1 MDYEDPRTRVE
12 VLRLGHRPER
22 DKRITTHVA
31 LVARAFGASSIH
43 VDTRDPHLEKTVNA
57 LKDRFGGDFTIRTGV
72 SRKSVLGKWRGTVIH
87 LTMYGSNLDDIIDE
101 VPLDEDI
108 LVIVGAEKVPRDVY
122 DLAHFNI
129 AVGNQPHSEV
139 SALALFLDRY
149 YKGKELKG
157 EMKGGQFSI
166 VPSNVGKVVIGP
178 GSTIDPLL
186 SGDPFKKCWP
196 KVPDEELSIEILS
209 MLGASRSIIGHVK
222 EVLRLGMDMVNRS
235 MEIENGKVL
244 VIDQP
249 LLKAGLILHDLG
261 RTRTHSIRH
270 VTKGVELARRLGLDE
285 RIQRIIHNHPGAGIP
300 QGEAIDLGLP
310 DEDHIPITLEEK
322 IVCHSDNLVGSSR
335 RRPLSVPIKKLK
347 EKGADLA
354 AVRMEY
360 LHKELEGI
368 LGIDID
374 ELLPEE

>member
-43 VDTRDPHLEKTVNA
+43 VDTSDPYLEKTVNA
-57 LKDRFGGDFTIRTGV
+57 LKDRFGGDFTIRTGMT
-72 SRKSVLGKWRGTVIH
+72 RKSVLGKWKGTVIH

-108 LVIVGAEKVPRDVY
+108 LVVVGAEKVPRDVY

-149 YKGKELKG
+149 FKGQELKV
-157 EMKGGQFSI
+157 EMKGGQVSI
-166 VPSNVGKVVIGP
+166 VPSNVGKVVVGS
-178 GSTIDPLL
+178 GSTNDSSV
-186 SGDPFKKCWP
+186 SGDPFKKSWP
-196 KVPDEELSIEILS
+196 KIPDEEGSIEILS
-209 MLGASRSIIGHVK
+209 MLGASRSVIVHVK
-222 EVLRLGMDMVNRS
+222 EVYRLGMDMVNRS
-235 MEIENGKVL
+235 MEIGNGKEL
-244 VIDQP
+244 VIDLP
-249 LLKAGLILHDLG
+249 LLRAGLILHDLG

-270 VTKGVELARRLGLDE
+270 VTKGVELAKRLGLDE
-285 RIQRIIHNHPGAGIP
+285 RIQSIIHNHPGAGIP
-300 QGEAIDLGLP
+300 RGETVDLGLP

-322 IVCHSDNLVGSSR
+322 IICHSDNLVGSSR
-335 RRPLSVPIKKLK
+335 RRPLSVPINKLK
-347 EKGADLA
+347 EKGAELA
-354 AVRMEY
+354 SVRMED
-360 LHKELEGI
+360 LHTELEDI